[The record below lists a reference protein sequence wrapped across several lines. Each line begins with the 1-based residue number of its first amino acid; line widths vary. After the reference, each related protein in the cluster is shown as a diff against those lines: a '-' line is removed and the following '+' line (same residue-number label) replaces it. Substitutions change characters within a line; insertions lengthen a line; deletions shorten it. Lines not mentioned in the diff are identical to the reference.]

1 MIKAKNGIVKLR
13 GNAIDLFSELGIIT
27 KALRYE
33 LKEEVTE
40 ENFDAM
46 LQTICDYTKYTDEQ
60 LLSKRRK
67 VTSNN
72 N

>member
-1 MIKAKNGIVKLR
+1 MIKAKNRIVKLR
-13 GNAIDLFSELGIIT
+13 GNAIDLFSELGLIT

-46 LQTICDYTKYTDEQ
+46 LQTICDYSKNTDEQ
-60 LLSKRRK
+60 LIKKLK
-67 VTSNN
+67 
-72 N
+72 